1 MSTCKH
7 YIFVFCTVE
16 TVPRTV
22 FHKWTWVS
30 FLALSLAL
38 HRPPPAT
45 TGSPQTCNE
54 INYFLY
60 ESKRLDAGVQM
71 GETVKES
78 LWTCRGGGWFE
89 GFQSSAPH
97 SIFSLPAPSWQ
108 TALARHSLLTGSP
121 GPSIK
126 CRSQAAQ
133 GAAVFGFSLLLTSL
147 CRRLAS
153 AEKCPP
159 GHWPLRARTAQE
171 EGFHRGLEGASQ
183 TQRGQQ
189 LCCQNTAPGQWAW
202 EQSLYSPQ

>member
-45 TGSPQTCNE
+45 TGSPRTCNE

-159 GHWPLRARTAQE
+159 GHWPLRALGR
-171 EGFHRGLEGASQ
+171 
-183 TQRGQQ
+183 TQRR
-189 LCCQNTAPGQWAW
+189 NTGTTGFYLENNWKTFFLHSHGAINKVYTREKP
-202 EQSLYSPQ
+202 YF